1 MLERVAGDKGE
12 LQLQRRGNDY
22 ELIYNGVFLM
32 ASYNGRGEQEM
43 VQAAL
48 APWHRKQ
55 LETEKEICVP
65 TCRQQR
71 PFLKVLMGGLG
82 FGFGLQQALTSPLVA
97 RVDLL
102 EIEEAV
108 IRWNR
113 QFLKALNDDALEDI
127 RVMLYRE
134 DVVPFLQNKTVE
146 KSYHAIIM
154 DIDNGP
160 DWLSRSD
167 NRFLYS
173 KKGTALL
180 QKLLL
185 PGGSLSVWSA
195 APAPAY
201 LKLLQQYFPLVH
213 EKKVTEQTG
222 HDSYYYLAVKGQV

>member
-1 MLERVAGDKGE
+1 MLERVAGNNGE

-43 VQAAL
+43 VHAAL
-48 APWHRKQ
+48 APWHQKQ
-55 LETEKEICVP
+55 PETEKEVCVP
-65 TCRQQR
+65 TCRRQR
-71 PFLKVLMGGLG
+71 PCLRVLMGGLG

-97 RVDLL
+97 RVELL

-113 QFLKALNDDALEDI
+113 QFLKELNDDALEDI
-127 RVMLYRE
+127 RVKLYRE
-134 DVVPFLQNKTVE
+134 DVIPFLKNKTVE

-173 KKGTALL
+173 KEGTALL

-195 APAPAY
+195 APAPSY
-201 LKLLQQYFPLVH
+201 LKLLQQHFPLVH

-222 HDSYYYLAVKGQV
+222 HDSYYYLAVEGQA